1 MFTRTGAVFSLPPA
15 ARGCSAE
22 EGAVSSWHSPP
33 APFWGPHTPQMGA
46 RELPLPPRWCPQHP
60 AAPSHEGKPPAPP
73 QEMLGGG
80 CASPSHGLETRNPI
94 STVSSGR
101 AGRVIWV
108 YFIFFSSSQ
117 TPHGHPVSCRCAASS
132 LTGLH
137 HVHQPSLG
145 HGFCHPDGT
154 RRAHGG
160 GGHPKNTPKT
170 PPSQGLGPTEVPTRC
185 SAAPEQGEGW
195 AGAGWDVL
203 RVAAPAPAQ
212 KQGFVQPVAV

>member
-46 RELPLPPRWCPQHP
+46 RELPLPPRWCPLHP

-80 CASPSHGLETRNPI
+80 RASPSHGLETRNPI

-101 AGRVIWV
+101 AGRAIWG
-108 YFIFFSSSQ
+108 YFIFYPAARLPTG
-117 TPHGHPVSCRCAASS
+117 TPSPAAALPPPRQGCTTCTKPASGTAFAILMARGG
-132 LTGLH
+132 LTAG
-137 HVHQPSLG
+137 VG
-145 HGFCHPDGT
+145 
-154 RRAHGG
+154 
-160 GGHPKNTPKT
+160 TPKT
-170 PPSQGLGPTEVPTRC
+170 PQKHPHPRGLAPRRC
-185 SAAPEQGEGW
+185 PHDARQHRSRETAGLEQGGMC
-195 AGAGWDVL
+195 
-203 RVAAPAPAQ
+203 
-212 KQGFVQPVAV
+212 